1 MATCVIHGNSS
12 DLPSSRR
19 HSPTMKFSFSPTIT
33 RSKSDPRKVK
43 VKFSWKFWIGKDAYY
58 GYKLRV
64 GVKVNGTW
72 YTVKTK
78 SASDSEDWE
87 FSGTKTNIPE
97 FVNMTTST
105 SITVGAYAKDK
116 KGCYTGSGYSWSSL
130 YPIKTYTFKT
140 PPPNYFI
147 TYNLNGGTGGPD
159 PNPQE
164 CAAGKNAILSAKTPN
179 YPLIVNYYYGDT
191 PGPVDVLP
199 LNQQGQPIGTRP
211 FINWRGSDGNAYSPS
226 ATYTGKANCTMTAQW
241 SNITFNPRSMNNE
254 HITITYH
261 CNGGY
266 IEGSHTATTPWYFA
280 KYGYGINPTG
290 SDVTYVPGTSY
301 TITPSTAT
309 LNLYPRYS
317 STVTV
322 TSLAVPT
329 RRGYS
334 FDGWYYDNG
343 TWEQRATVPM
353 TLDHDIDLY
362 AKWIPVP
369 VHKFD
374 NGTWKDS
381 SQYVWRY
388 NGTAWEKVAHIYR
401 YENGTWIDISE
412 S

>member
-1 MATCVIHGNSS
+1 MATCVIHGNNS
-12 DLPSSRR
+12 DLPSNRR
-19 HSPTMKFSFSPTIT
+19 HAPTMKFSFSPTIT
-33 RSKSDPRKVK
+33 RSKTDSRKVK
-43 VKFSWKFWIGKDAYY
+43 VTFSWKFWIGNNAYY

-78 SASDSEDWE
+78 SASDSADWS
-87 FSGTKTNIPE
+87 FSGTKTIPE

-105 SITVGAYAKDK
+105 SITVGAYAEDK
-116 KGCYTGSGYSWSSL
+116 KGCYTGSSYSWSKL
-130 YPIKTYTFKT
+130 FPIKTYTFTT
-140 PPPNYFI
+140 PPANYFI

-164 CAAGKNAILSAKTPN
+164 CEAGRSARLSDKTPE
-179 YPLIVNYYYGDT
+179 YPLIVNYYYSNT
-191 PGPVDVLP
+191 PDPVDALP
-199 LNQQGQPIGTRP
+199 LDQQGQPIGTRP
-211 FINWRGSDGNAYSPS
+211 FINWRGSDGNNYVPS
-226 ATYTGKANCTMTAQW
+226 DIYNGQANCTMTAQW
-241 SNITFNPRSMNNE
+241 DNITFVPRAMNDE
-254 HITITYH
+254 HVTITYH

-266 IEGSHTATTPWYFA
+266 IEGSHTATTPIYFE

-290 SDVTYVPGTSY
+290 SDVTYIPGSSY
-301 TITPSTAT
+301 TITPSTAV
-309 LNLYPRYS
+309 LNLYPRFS
-317 STVTV
+317 SSVTV
-322 TSLAVPT
+322 TSLATPT
-329 RRGYS
+329 RRGYK

-343 TWEQRATVPM
+343 TWEQPATVPM
-353 TLDHDIDLY
+353 TLTHDIDLY

-369 VHKFD
+369 VHIID

-401 YENGTWIDISE
+401 FVEGSWTDISE